1 MDIGHSDLL
10 IIYNFALV
18 YSSDQVHL
26 AGGQTGAAQAGLA
39 VRVAEG
45 GHRDVPELVHVPLPD
60 DPGQLVPRLRHL
72 LVYPGPEVGNGSFYE
87 VSSSLGLIY
96 IWLVL
101 IL

>member
-1 MDIGHSDLL
+1 MTSSDIGIDT
-10 IIYNFALV
+10 
-18 YSSDQVHL
+18 HL

-87 VSSSLGLIY
+87 VSSSLGLVY
-96 IWLVL
+96 IWFVIL
-101 IL
+101 IYKAACL